1 MSTIIGLLRHG
12 QTDWNVDMRL
22 QGVSDIP
29 LNDYGREQANTA
41 AEVLSSSTWEMIV
54 SSPLS
59 RALETA
65 NIVASKLGF
74 ENVDVLPELI
84 ERSFGVAE
92 GLSYDDWKTRYQ
104 DGQNVDQAETIAQ
117 LDVRANALLELLAL
131 KFEGQRV
138 LTVSHGALIRRLIH
152 IISNGEFPREGERFG
167 NASMTTI
174 EHDGDDWKILNYD
187 PKPLS

>member
-92 GLSYDDWKTRYQ
+92 GLSYDDWKTLYQ

>member
-1 MSTIIGLLRHG
+1 MSTVIGLLRHG

-29 LNDYGREQANTA
+29 LNDYGRQQAHTA
-41 AEVLSSSTWEMIV
+41 ANALRSGDWESIV

-65 NIVASKLGF
+65 NIVAAKLGF
-74 ENVDVLPELI
+74 ENVEVLPELI

-92 GLSYDDWKTRYQ
+92 GLTYEDWKARYQ
-104 DGQNVDQAETIAQ
+104 DGQNVDHAETIAA
-117 LDVRANALLELLAL
+117 LDVRADLLLAL
-131 KFEGQRV
+131 LAQKFEGQRV

-152 IISNGEFPREGERFG
+152 LISNGQLPREGERFG

-174 EHDGDDWKILNYD
+174 EHDGESWKILNYD
-187 PKPLS
+187 PNPLT

>member
-12 QTDWNVDMRL
+12 QTDWNIDMRL

-29 LNDYGREQANTA
+29 LNDFGRNQARVA
-41 AEVLSSSTWEMIV
+41 AEILSSGDWSLVV

-65 NIVASKLGF
+65 NIVAAKLGF

-84 ERSFGVAE
+84 ERSFGIAE
-92 GLSYDDWKTRYQ
+92 GLTYEEWKTRYQ
-104 DGQNVDQAETIAQ
+104 SGEEVDQAETIEQ
-117 LDVRANALLELLAL
+117 LDVRALALLDQLARD
-131 KFEGQRV
+131 FSGRQV

-152 IISNGEFPREGERFG
+152 LVSAGEFPREGERFG
-167 NASMTTI
+167 NASLTTI
-174 EHDGDDWKILNYD
+174 QHDGSGWTILNYD

>member
-74 ENVDVLPELI
+74 ENVDVLP
-84 ERSFGVAE
+84 
-92 GLSYDDWKTRYQ
+92 
-104 DGQNVDQAETIAQ
+104 
-117 LDVRANALLELLAL
+117 
-131 KFEGQRV
+131 
-138 LTVSHGALIRRLIH
+138 
-152 IISNGEFPREGERFG
+152 
-167 NASMTTI
+167 
-174 EHDGDDWKILNYD
+174 
-187 PKPLS
+187 

>member
-12 QTDWNVDMRL
+12 QTDWTVDMRL

-167 NASMTTI
+167 NASLTTI

>member
-74 ENVDVLPELI
+74 ENVDILPELI

-117 LDVRANALLELLAL
+117 LDVRANALLKLLAL
-131 KFEGQRV
+131 KFEGQQV

-167 NASMTTI
+167 NASLTTI

>member
-117 LDVRANALLELLAL
+117 LDVRANALLKLLAL
-131 KFEGQRV
+131 KFEGQQV

-167 NASMTTI
+167 NASLTTI
-174 EHDGDDWKILNYD
+174 EHDGDDWKILSYD

>member
-74 ENVDVLPELI
+74 ENVDILPELI

>member
-1 MSTIIGLLRHG
+1 M
-12 QTDWNVDMRL
+12 
-22 QGVSDIP
+22 
-29 LNDYGREQANTA
+29 
-41 AEVLSSSTWEMIV
+41 
-54 SSPLS
+54 
-59 RALETA
+59 
-65 NIVASKLGF
+65 
-74 ENVDVLPELI
+74 
-84 ERSFGVAE
+84 
-92 GLSYDDWKTRYQ
+92 
-104 DGQNVDQAETIAQ
+104 
-117 LDVRANALLELLAL
+117 

>member
-29 LNDYGREQANTA
+29 LNEFGREQANTA
-41 AEVLSSSTWEMIV
+41 AEVLKSGTWEMIV

-117 LDVRANALLELLAL
+117 LDVRAIALLAL
-131 KFEGQRV
+131 LANNFEGQQV

-167 NASMTTI
+167 NASLTTI

>member
-117 LDVRANALLELLAL
+117 LDVRANALLKLLAL
-131 KFEGQRV
+131 KFEGQQV

-167 NASMTTI
+167 NASLTTI

>member
-29 LNDYGREQANTA
+29 LNEFGREQANTA
-41 AEVLSSSTWEMIV
+41 AEVLKSGTWEMIV

-117 LDVRANALLELLAL
+117 LDVRAIALLAL
-131 KFEGQRV
+131 LANNFEGQRV

-167 NASMTTI
+167 NASLTTI

>member
-12 QTDWNVDMRL
+12 QTDWKVDMRL

-41 AEVLSSSTWEMIV
+41 AEVLKSGTWEMIV

-74 ENVDVLPELI
+74 ENVEVLPELI

>member
-41 AEVLSSSTWEMIV
+41 ANVLANGDWERTV

-65 NIVASKLGF
+65 EIVASKLGF

-131 KFEGQRV
+131 KFDGQRV

-152 IISNGEFPREGERFG
+152 IISDGEFPREGERFG
-167 NASMTTI
+167 NASLTTI
-174 EHDGDDWKILNYD
+174 EHDGDNWKILNYD

>member
-29 LNDYGREQANTA
+29 LNEFGREQANTA
-41 AEVLSSSTWEMIV
+41 AEVLKSGTWEMIV

-74 ENVDVLPELI
+74 ENVEVLPELI

-167 NASMTTI
+167 NASLTTI